1 MHFLTPVHCLQK
13 ASAIDQGG
21 PLDGSDRNAA
31 IDLVMKHCKA
41 ALASISGTLEGDQEA
56 LSKVNA
62 QIAKA
67 AAAQMTTLQRRRDIY
82 QIRINERKIL
92 NKTLYTLRCQRATA
106 LGIG

>member
-1 MHFLTPVHCLQK
+1 MDIHTAAHCLQK

-21 PLDGSDRNAA
+21 PLEGSEKKAA
-31 IDLVMKHCKA
+31 INFVMEQCKA

-56 LSKVNA
+56 LNKVNA

-67 AAAQMTTLQRRRDIY
+67 AAAHTTSLQRRRDIF

-92 NKTLYTLRCQRATA
+92 NKTLYALRCQRATA
-106 LGIG
+106 